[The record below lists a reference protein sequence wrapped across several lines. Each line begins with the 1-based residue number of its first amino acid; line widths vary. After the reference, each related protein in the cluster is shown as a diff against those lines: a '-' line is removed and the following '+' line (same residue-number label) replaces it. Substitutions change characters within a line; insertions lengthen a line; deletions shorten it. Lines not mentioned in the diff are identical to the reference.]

1 MKRWTKLK
9 VKNAAPPAK
18 IAIQQSE
25 TTPPNMSKKKPHAIA
40 AKKFN
45 KKNIVMKLYLDESVL
60 I

>member
-25 TTPPNMSKKKPHAIA
+25 TTPPNMSKKNMQLPQQ
-40 AKKFN
+40 KFN

>member
-1 MKRWTKLK
+1 MLQIQKEFNLNETLDKAK

-40 AKKFN
+40 AAK
-45 KKNIVMKLYLDESVL
+45 IQ
-60 I
+60 

>member
-40 AKKFN
+40 AAKVFLERLLK
-45 KKNIVMKLYLDESVL
+45 MS
-60 I
+60 